1 MRAEKLF
8 GISPALIFLVTPMS
22 GLARAT
28 QPIRQSPAAVVSS
41 AQNSKTG
48 APTQSV
54 APDAGAAAS
63 AAKLADFSW
72 LEGRWRG
79 EWGPR
84 VAEQVWLAPKAGV
97 MEGMF
102 RLIESDKTLVLEFFT
117 LVQKPDGI
125 GFYFRHFTST
135 LAPWEKSE
143 ATLLN
148 LATIDGKKTVFENPV
163 DGMPKSATLTRLD
176 ADTYLSRSELV
187 PDTGDPQIVEITY
200 KRQPAVAPALN
211 GGSGAHPKKP

>member
-8 GISPALIFLVTPMS
+8 RISPALLFLVIPIS
-22 GLARAT
+22 GPARAS
-28 QPIRQSPAAVVSS
+28 QPVRQSKAAASSS
-41 AQNSKTG
+41 AQNSKTS
-48 APTQSV
+48 APTPSA
-54 APDAGAAAS
+54 APDDAS
-63 AAKLADFSW
+63 AAKLAEFSW

-125 GFYFRHFTST
+125 AFYFRHFTPT

-148 LATIDGKKTVFENPV
+148 LATIDGKKSVFENPLN
-163 DGMPKSATLTRLD
+163 GMPKSATLTRLD

-187 PDTGDPQIVEITY
+187 PETGDAQVVEITY
-200 KRQPAVAPALN
+200 KRQSAVAPVVN